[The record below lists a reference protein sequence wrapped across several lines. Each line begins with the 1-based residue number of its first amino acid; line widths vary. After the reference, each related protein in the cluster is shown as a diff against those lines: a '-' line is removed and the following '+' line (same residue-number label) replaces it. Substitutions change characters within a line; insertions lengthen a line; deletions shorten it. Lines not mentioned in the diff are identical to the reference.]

1 MDSHARLHAELT
13 GFLRQHCSVCEQRHL
28 VLLGWMVT
36 GLLLSQTV
44 CFDQWKR
51 SIPLNRCLPASWQ
64 RRCRRWLSNS
74 RIDAEALFA
83 LNAVILSHDGGDDPH
98 FVYANQAAADLWR
111 MPVSE
116 LIGMPSRLSAPPEHQ
131 AERAS
136 MLKDAAGSGV
146 LTGYAGERIAQD
158 GTRFLIENATLWT
171 VDYQQGPGQAVVFTT
186 WTELP

>member
-1 MDSHARLHAELT
+1 MPELMGHDINDPVIAKAILDSHADRVGSELIERT
-13 GFLRQHCSVCEQRHL
+13 G
-28 VLLGWMVT
+28 
-36 GLLLSQTV
+36 
-44 CFDQWKR
+44 
-51 SIPLNRCLPASWQ
+51 NA
-64 RRCRRWLSNS
+64 NS
-74 RIDAEALFA
+74 DAEALFA

-146 LTGYAGERIAQD
+146 LSGYAGERIAKD
-158 GTRFLIENATLWT
+158 GTRFMIEGATLWT
-171 VDYQQGPGQAVVFTT
+171 VDYPQGPGQAVVFTT
-186 WTELP
+186 WTVLPKP

>member
-1 MDSHARLHAELT
+1 MGHDINDPVIAQAILDSHATRVGTELIERT
-13 GFLRQHCSVCEQRHL
+13 G
-28 VLLGWMVT
+28 
-36 GLLLSQTV
+36 
-44 CFDQWKR
+44 
-51 SIPLNRCLPASWQ
+51 
-64 RRCRRWLSNS
+64 
-74 RIDAEALFA
+74 DADSDAKSLFS

-111 MPVSE
+111 MGVSE

-158 GTRFLIENATLWT
+158 GTRFMIEDATLWT
-171 VDYQQGPGQAVVFTT
+171 VDYQQGPGQAVVFTK
-186 WTELP
+186 WTELPKP

>member
-1 MDSHARLHAELT
+1 MGHDINDPVIAQAILDSHASRVGTELIERT
-13 GFLRQHCSVCEQRHL
+13 GNADS
-28 VLLGWMVT
+28 
-36 GLLLSQTV
+36 
-44 CFDQWKR
+44 
-51 SIPLNRCLPASWQ
+51 
-64 RRCRRWLSNS
+64 
-74 RIDAEALFA
+74 DAEALFT

-111 MPVSE
+111 MGVSE

-158 GTRFLIENATLWT
+158 GTRFMIEDATLWT
-171 VDYQQGPGQAVVFTT
+171 VDYPQGPGQAVVFTS
-186 WTELP
+186 WSCTEQD

>member
-1 MDSHARLHAELT
+1 MGNGNTDPLIAAAILDSHAFRVGSELIQRT
-13 GFLRQHCSVCEQRHL
+13 GDVDLDAA
-28 VLLGWMVT
+28 
-36 GLLLSQTV
+36 GL
-44 CFDQWKR
+44 F
-51 SIPLNRCLPASWQ
+51 
-64 RRCRRWLSNS
+64 
-74 RIDAEALFA
+74 E

-146 LTGYAGERIAQD
+146 LTGYAGERVAKD
-158 GTRFLIENATLWT
+158 GTRFMIEDATLWT
-171 VDYQQGPGQAVVFTT
+171 VDYPQGSGQAVVFTR
-186 WTELP
+186 WTPLTGGVQPG